1 MNCLTYADRVWKP
14 VHDHLHAGRLL
25 NLAYGR
31 AIVAEIKSLATI
43 KFERVNDGKLN
54 PDMNIPAVV
63 R

>member
-1 MNCLTYADRVWKP
+1 M
-14 VHDHLHAGRLL
+14 HDHLHAGRLL